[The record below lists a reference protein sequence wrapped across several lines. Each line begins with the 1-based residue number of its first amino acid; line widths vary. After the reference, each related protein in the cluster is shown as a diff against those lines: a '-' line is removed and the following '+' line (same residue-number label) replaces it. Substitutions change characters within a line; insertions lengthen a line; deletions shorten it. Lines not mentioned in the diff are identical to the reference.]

1 MGELLQVNVRQ
12 MQINAEEL
20 QFAQQ
25 KIEGMTTKGALTVS
39 QVKRVMLG
47 IDLHVDDMRRY
58 FLQHFADVKS
68 FGPDDVA
75 RLFRLFAVLQN
86 RQCSNIYGKDFPYLV
101 RFRTIKRNRV
111 SFCLEE
117 ATSMVSTSDNN
128 GDSPK
133 SLQSSAIS
141 PTDKIAKRDLFK
153 EAVSLFD
160 EAQTL
165 IMQRQ
170 QLQHLEYLATEASQ
184 KLQQNCQTFR

>member
-25 KIEGMTTKGALTVS
+25 KIGGMTTKGALTVS

-47 IDLHVDDMRRY
+47 IDLNVDDMRRY
-58 FLQHFADVKS
+58 FLQYFADVKS
-68 FGPDDVA
+68 FGPDDVS

-86 RQCSNIYGKDFPYLV
+86 RQCSNIYGTDFPYLV

-153 EAVSLFD
+153 EAVSIFD

-170 QLQHLEYLATEASQ
+170 QL
-184 KLQQNCQTFR
+184 